1 MYYLMR
7 KEWNKEQKMDLNK
20 RNNLNKLN
28 KRALIESIIFVVLI
42 LAGVVGFQVV
52 QGALLT
58 RNYVPDVINNY
69 ASVEH
74 LQQQVAFGTIARTDG
89 ITLVLEIGGLLLM
102 AMAYY
107 MLRTRLIRLR
117 KRKK

>member
-1 MYYLMR
+1 MEPETDM
-7 KEWNKEQKMDLNK
+7 
-20 RNNLNKLN
+20 NLNKLN
-28 KRALIESIIFVVLI
+28 KRALIESMIVVI
-42 LAGVVGFQVV
+42 VIMVGVVGFKVV

-74 LQQQVAFGTIARTDG
+74 LQQQVAFGTIVRTDG
-89 ITLVLEIGGLLLM
+89 LTLALEISGLLLL
-102 AMAYY
+102 AAAYY
-107 MLRTRLIRLR
+107 MLRTRLVGLR